1 MINLLEQAITAT
13 TRTERPGS
21 FETRRRRTRCRARL
35 VTDPRRFPP
44 RPPPVRKIE
53 TKGRVFLAAPRTR
66 AVTAL
71 PEPIPHRAG
80 RAVTT
85 LPCLSPAAFRRPATF
100 EEPGPRLQPAV
111 LHRARPLT
119 LKKRLVHNMQATDC
133 REQYGGC

>member
-1 MINLLEQAITAT
+1 MDHAPSAA
-13 TRTERPGS
+13 S
-21 FETRRRRTRCRARL
+21 RRGG
-35 VTDPRRFPP
+35 
-44 RPPPVRKIE
+44 PPPVRKIE

-100 EEPGPRLQPAV
+100 AEPGPRLQRQCFIV
-111 LHRARPLT
+111 R
-119 LKKRLVHNMQATDC
+119 D
-133 REQYGGC
+133 Y